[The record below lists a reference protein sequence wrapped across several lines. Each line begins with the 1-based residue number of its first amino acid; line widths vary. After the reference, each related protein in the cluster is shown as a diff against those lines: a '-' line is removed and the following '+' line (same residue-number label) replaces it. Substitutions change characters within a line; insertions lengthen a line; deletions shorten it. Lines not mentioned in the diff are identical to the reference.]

1 MARIQRLG
9 VSGSTGAFDLSD
21 VWHPDVIRMVE
32 QGTTKER
39 LGKGRRSQ
47 IREPAP
53 GREGATYVIATRS

>member
-1 MARIQRLG
+1 VGQY
-9 VSGSTGAFDLSD
+9 GAFHLSY